1 LGLNQHP
8 TVSGVQNLMRPL
20 RLFPTPNAEESV
32 DVEVVR
38 IVKEKQLV
46 FGAFDDDGFVRDRAS
61 DDAKD
66 RERVEV

>member
-1 LGLNQHP
+1 
-8 TVSGVQNLMRPL
+8 MRPL